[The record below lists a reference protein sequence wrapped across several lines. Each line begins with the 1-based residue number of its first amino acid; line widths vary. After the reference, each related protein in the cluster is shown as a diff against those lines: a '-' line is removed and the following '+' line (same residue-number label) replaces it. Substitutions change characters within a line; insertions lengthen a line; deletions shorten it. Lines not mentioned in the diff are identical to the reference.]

1 MSAATKMMAAGMT
14 EAETI
19 ALAMKGDHESFKV
32 LYNRHK
38 RRVYGLCLRMIGNTE
53 TAEDL
58 TQEAF
63 LLLHRK
69 IGTFRGDSAFSTWLH
84 RLTVNIVLMHLR
96 KKRTSEISLDEPLDA
111 DEDGS
116 GGAMRDFGTQDQSL
130 AGVIDRVSLEH
141 AIESLAD
148 GYRII
153 FVLHDIEGYEHGEIA
168 EMLGCSIGNSKSQ
181 LHKARL
187 NLRQILRVTRAE
199 KARVNAMQAAR
210 PPMRMGVE
218 MARNSVINAA

>member
-1 MSAATKMMAAGMT
+1 MGAATRMTALGMP
-14 EAETI
+14 EAEII
-19 ALAMKGDHESFKV
+19 ARAIKGDHESFKM
-32 LYNRHK
+32 LYNHHK
-38 RRVYGLCLRMIGNTE
+38 RRVYGLCLRMLGNTE

-84 RLTVNIVLMHLR
+84 RLTVNIVLMHVR
-96 KKRTSEISLDEPLDA
+96 KRRTSEISLDEPLEA
-111 DEDGS
+111 DDDGS
-116 GGAMRDFGTQDQSL
+116 GGATRDYGTQDLSL
-130 AGVIDRVSLEH
+130 AGAIDRVSLEH

-148 GYRII
+148 GYRIV

-181 LHKARL
+181 LHKARV
-187 NLRQILRVTRAE
+187 NLRNILRVTRSE
-199 KARVNAMQAAR
+199 NARVDSFKADR
-210 PPMRMGVE
+210 SPMGIGEE
-218 MARNSVINAA
+218 MAQSSAADAA

>member
-1 MSAATKMMAAGMT
+1 
-14 EAETI
+14 
-19 ALAMKGDHESFKV
+19 
-32 LYNRHK
+32 
-38 RRVYGLCLRMIGNTE
+38 
-53 TAEDL
+53 
-58 TQEAF
+58 
-63 LLLHRK
+63 
-69 IGTFRGDSAFSTWLH
+69 
-84 RLTVNIVLMHLR
+84 MHLR
-96 KKRTSEISLDEPLDA
+96 KKRTSEISLDEPLDT

-116 GGAMRDFGTQDQSL
+116 GGAMRDYGTQDLSL
-130 AGVIDRVSLEH
+130 SGVVDRVSLEH

-199 KARVNAMQAAR
+199 KARVNAIEAAR
-210 PPMRMGVE
+210 PPMRMGAE
-218 MARNSVINAA
+218 IPESSAADAA

>member
-1 MSAATKMMAAGMT
+1 MMASGMP

-19 ALAMKGDHESFKV
+19 ALAAQGDHECFKA

-84 RLTVNIVLMHLR
+84 RLTVNIVLMHVR

-111 DEDGS
+111 DDDGS
-116 GGAMRDFGTQDQSL
+116 GGAMRDYGTEDPSL
-130 AGVIDRVSLEH
+130 SGAVDRVSLEH
-141 AIESLAD
+141 AIEGLAD
-148 GYRII
+148 GYRIV

-181 LHKARL
+181 LHKARM
-187 NLRQILRVTRAE
+187 NLRQILRVTQAE
-199 KARVNAMQAAR
+199 NARVDSFQAAR
-210 PPMRMGVE
+210 PPMRMGVG
-218 MARNSVINAA
+218 MGRSSATNAA